1 MPNDPER
8 LKRYL
13 TCEVPDK
20 QWVAD
25 KLVYLLSGETVIP
38 PFSAAA
44 IKLGQLSRDENCQM
58 EEVAE
63 VIQMDA
69 GLASDIIKVA
79 SSVGFAARRI
89 SSLDQA

>member
-1 MPNDPER
+1 MVPNDPER

-44 IKLGQLSRDENCQM
+44 IK
-58 EEVAE
+58 
-63 VIQMDA
+63 
-69 GLASDIIKVA
+69 
-79 SSVGFAARRI
+79 
-89 SSLDQA
+89 SLLLFLILY